1 MKFHDKLQLL
11 RRERGLSQ
19 EGLAE
24 MLHVSRQAIS
34 KWESGSTYPE
44 IDKIVTLSEIFGVTV
59 DSLIK
64 DGPIEYSHA
73 RTTAPPQFGY
83 MGGRM
88 GYEYKSKRTLWGL
101 PLVHV
106 NVGFG
111 FRRARGIVAIGM
123 ISQGFLSL
131 GLLSMGLLSF
141 GLLSLGLIGVGV
153 FAVGLLLAIGSIS
166 LGTFSIGAIAIGVF
180 ALGGMAIGMFS
191 TGGLAVASHVAVG
204 GHAYGHVAVGRIA
217 EGARVFLDTSPG
229 QSFAGIDG
237 AEVRR
242 VVGEEFPGLWNWVVR
257 WATFALR

>member
-111 FRRARGIVAIGM
+111 FRRARGIVAIGT
-123 ISQGFLSL
+123 ISQGFISL
-131 GLLSMGLLSF
+131 GLLSMGLLSV
-141 GLLSLGLIGVGV
+141 GLLSFGLIALGTL
-153 FAVGLLLAIGSIS
+153 AIGLLLA
-166 LGTFSIGAIAIGVF
+166 LGGVAIGAL
-180 ALGGMAIGMFS
+180 ALGGVAIGLVAFGGLAIGMFS
-191 TGGLAVASHVAVG
+191 TGGLSIASHVAVG
-204 GHAYGHVAVGRIA
+204 GHAHGHIAVGQELA
-217 EGARVFLDTSPG
+217 NGARTFLATPG
-229 QSFAGIDG
+229 EGFGSISS
-237 AEVRR
+237 AEVQGAIR
-242 VVGEEFPGLWNWVVR
+242 EEFPWVWNWLTR
-257 WATFALR
+257 WMTAFLG